1 MADQE
6 RLVKT
11 LMELIKIDSPSGEE
25 DAMDAEV
32 SARLESMGL
41 KVSHDTYNNVI
52 AKLPGEGPPIMLSA
66 HLDTV
71 EPGRGIKPIVDG
83 GVVRSDGS
91 TILGGDCKA
100 GVAIVLEGLAAAN
113 ESNGGGNRAIE
124 VVFTR
129 HEEGGLVGAH
139 HLDFSMVS
147 ATTGIVFDGE
157 GPPNRIILSAPSQ
170 NVVTAQITGRAA
182 HAGLEPEK
190 GISALLIAADILGQL
205 PLGRIDEET
214 TANIGRLEG
223 GLKRN
228 IIPEQ
233 AFLDGE
239 FRSRNNEKL
248 ADLERKFRGVFD
260 EVASRYPK
268 AKIDLDIVNT
278 YQAYNIDAGNEAVA
292 IISRALAGMGMPP
305 VLETTGGGSD
315 ANVFIEKGITAIP
328 VGIGVRDFHTT
339 WETAII
345 AEVFQGAQMCEAVIR
360 GA

>member
-239 FRSRNNEKL
+239 FRSRSNEKL
-248 ADLERKFRGVFD
+248 ADLERKFRGVFE
-260 EVASRYPK
+260 EVASRYPE

-278 YQAYNIDAGNEAVA
+278 YQAYNIDAGSEAVA
-292 IISRALAGMGMPP
+292 MISRALAGMGMKP

-315 ANVFIEKGITAIP
+315 ANVFIEKGITAVP

-339 WETAII
+339 WETAVI

>member
-1 MADQE
+1 M
-6 RLVKT
+6 
-11 LMELIKIDSPSGEE
+11 DS
-25 DAMDAEV
+25 
-32 SARLESMGL
+32 
-41 KVSHDTYNNVI
+41 
-52 AKLPGEGPPIMLSA
+52 
-66 HLDTV
+66 
-71 EPGRGIKPIVDG
+71 
-83 GVVRSDGS
+83 
-91 TILGGDCKA
+91 GD
-100 GVAIVLEGLAAAN
+100 
-113 ESNGGGNRAIE
+113 GNRAIE

-147 ATTGIVFDGE
+147 AKSGVVFDGE

-190 GISALLIAADILGQL
+190 GISALLIAAEILGQL

-315 ANVFIEKGITAIP
+315 ANVFIERGITAIP

>member
-278 YQAYNIDAGNEAVA
+278 YQAYNIDAGSEAVA
-292 IISRALAGMGMPP
+292 MISRALAGMGMKP

-315 ANVFIEKGITAIP
+315 ANVFIEKGITAVP

-339 WETAII
+339 WETAVI